1 MRISDWSSDVC
12 SSDLS
17 NGFLG
22 SALLEALRAR
32 GTAIRI
38 LVRRPPPAGR
48 HGDDVQ
54 VVVGDLGDPDIV
66 SHAVRG
72 VEAVYHVGASM
83 RGSAGDFEA
92 GTVWGT
98 RNVVRA
104 CREHGVRKLVYVSSM
119 GVLDHAGRKPGMA
132 VTEDYPVEPHP
143 DLRGAY
149 TRTKLAAERE
159 VLDAIRDHALP
170 AVIIRPGQIF
180 GPGAERSTPNGVV
193 SLRSEEHTSELQA

>member
-1 MRISDWSSDVC
+1 
-12 SSDLS
+12 
-17 NGFLG
+17 
-22 SALLEALRAR
+22 
-32 GTAIRI
+32 
-38 LVRRPPPAGR
+38 
-48 HGDDVQ
+48 
-54 VVVGDLGDPDIV
+54 
-66 SHAVRG
+66 
-72 VEAVYHVGASM
+72 M

-149 TRTKLAAERE
+149 TRTKPAAER
-159 VLDAIRDHALP
+159 
-170 AVIIRPGQIF
+170 
-180 GPGAERSTPNGVV
+180 
-193 SLRSEEHTSELQA
+193 RSEERRVGKEGVGTCRTRGSPEH

>member
-1 MRISDWSSDVC
+1 
-12 SSDLS
+12 
-17 NGFLG
+17 
-22 SALLEALRAR
+22 
-32 GTAIRI
+32 
-38 LVRRPPPAGR
+38 
-48 HGDDVQ
+48 
-54 VVVGDLGDPDIV
+54 
-66 SHAVRG
+66 
-72 VEAVYHVGASM
+72 M

-119 GVLDHAGRKPGMA
+119 RVLDHAGRKPGMA

-159 VLDAIRDHALP
+159 VLAAIRDHALP
-170 AVIIRPGQIF
+170 AVIIRPGPISGTCAGRTTPQR
-180 GPGAERSTPNGVV
+180 GRAPGGESVW
-193 SLRSEEHTSELQA
+193 Q

>member
-1 MRISDWSSDVC
+1 
-12 SSDLS
+12 
-17 NGFLG
+17 
-22 SALLEALRAR
+22 
-32 GTAIRI
+32 
-38 LVRRPPPAGR
+38 
-48 HGDDVQ
+48 
-54 VVVGDLGDPDIV
+54 
-66 SHAVRG
+66 
-72 VEAVYHVGASM
+72 M

-119 GVLDHAGRKPGMA
+119 GVLDHAGRKPGMV

-159 VLDAIRDHALP
+159 VRDAIRDHALP
-170 AVIIRPGQIF
+170 
-180 GPGAERSTPNGVV
+180 
-193 SLRSEEHTSELQA
+193 RSEEHTSELQSLMRISYAVFCLKKKKTTQQQ

>member
-1 MRISDWSSDVC
+1 
-12 SSDLS
+12 
-17 NGFLG
+17 
-22 SALLEALRAR
+22 
-32 GTAIRI
+32 
-38 LVRRPPPAGR
+38 
-48 HGDDVQ
+48 
-54 VVVGDLGDPDIV
+54 
-66 SHAVRG
+66 
-72 VEAVYHVGASM
+72 M

-170 AVIIRPGQIF
+170 AVIIRPGPIF
-180 GPGAERSTPNGVV
+180 GPGAERSTPK
-193 SLRSEEHTSELQA
+193 RSDTRRGGKEG